1 VWDWWWDY
9 SPRAESKRLVTNADH
24 PLPTLGRLARRTLS
38 TCIGA
43 LENRAELFAVEFEE
57 ENGRLLKLVIL
68 GISGVF
74 LGIMT
79 VLLVTAL
86 VIFLVPEQYRLWVAA
101 AFAGLYF
108 AGAVG
113 AGLAVKGLL
122 KHAPFAESLNQI
134 KKDAELLDAFK

>member
-1 VWDWWWDY
+1 
-9 SPRAESKRLVTNADH
+9 VTNADQQ
-24 PLPTLGRLARRTLS
+24 LPTLGHLARRTLA
-38 TCIGA
+38 TCLGA
-43 LENRAELFAVEFEE
+43 LENRAELFVVEFEE

-68 GISGVF
+68 GVGGVF
-74 LGIMT
+74 LGMMT

-86 VIFLVPEQYRLWVAA
+86 VIFLVPDQYRLWAA
-101 AFAGLYF
+101 VAFAGLYF

-122 KHAPFAESLNQI
+122 KQAPFAESLNQI